1 MRVFLHRMLGAA
13 VLDKAT
19 YEEVEAD
26 PTATTQA
33 FLAVLI
39 VSATIGIGALGFDG
53 QRIEGVFVV
62 GIAALLGWASWAL
75 LTYEIGRR
83 LPARE
88 TRTDVGE
95 LLRTLGFSTSP
106 GILAVVGVLPNMT
119 IPAFALALPWML
131 TSMVVAV
138 RQALDYDSTPR
149 AIGVCVL
156 AWVLSLAIVGLA
168 GAWFGVVAGI

>member
-1 MRVFLHRMLGAA
+1 MRVFFRRMLGAA

-33 FLAVLI
+33 FVAVLI
-39 VSATIGIGALGFDG
+39 VSATIGIGAFGFDG

-83 LPARE
+83 LPVRE

-95 LLRTLGFSTSP
+95 LLRTLGFSAAP
-106 GILAVVGVLPNMT
+106 GVLAVVGILPNMA
-119 IPAFALALPWML
+119 IPAFALAFTWMSI
-131 TSMVVAV
+131 SMVVAV
-138 RQALDYDSTPR
+138 RQALDYDSTMR
-149 AIGVCVL
+149 AISVCVL
-156 AWVLSLAIVGLA
+156 AWALSLGMVGLL
-168 GAWFGVVAGI
+168 GAWFGVVART